1 MAKFKVSS
9 LGQQILVAK
18 CKLEMSKKGIEIS
31 IKTQLIELG
40 GGGGG
45 GYKDT
50 VSFQTC
56 KCNLL

>member
-45 GYKDT
+45 GEGR
-50 VSFQTC
+50 
-56 KCNLL
+56 